1 MFDCTYVLGVGKEG
15 VIVSSRGPTK
25 SRRDIEKFLRVERAD
40 ERAAQQTYKGQ
51 LAVLA
56 NYKTTLEIRHMMD
69 QELEHL
75 ETFDSLLSEKSGIP
89 YSTHKGHGWIY
100 A

>member
-1 MFDCTYVLGVGKEG
+1 LHF
-15 VIVSSRGPTK
+15 
-25 SRRDIEKFLRVERAD
+25 ERAD
-40 ERAAQQTYKGQ
+40 ERAAQQIYKGQ
-51 LAVLA
+51 LAVLT
-56 NYKTTLEIRHMMD
+56 NYKTALEIRHMMD

-75 ETFDSLLSEKSGIP
+75 ETFDGLLIKKSGNP

>member
-1 MFDCTYVLGVGKEG
+1 M
-15 VIVSSRGPTK
+15 SSRDPTK
-25 SRRDIEKFLRVERAD
+25 SHRDIEKFLRFERAG
-40 ERAAQQTYKGQ
+40 ERAAQQIYKGQ

-56 NYKTTLEIRHMMD
+56 NYKTALEIRHMMD

-75 ETFDSLLSEKSGIP
+75 ETFDSLLSEKSANP